1 MHGTVGRSAT
11 VAQGVALA
19 QSVPDSTGED
29 GMASQ
34 ETLEADYVVV
44 GAGSAGCVMA
54 ARLSE
59 DLSTRVI
66 LLEAGGPDRNP
77 WIHIPL
83 GYGKTITDPKV
94 NWCYETEPD
103 LNGRRFFWPRG
114 KVLGGSSSINGLV
127 YIRGQAEDFDH
138 WRQLGNTGWS
148 FEDVLPYF
156 KRSEHKTGGGGPLH
170 GRHGP
175 LVVSNVDEYDP
186 ISKAFIKS
194 AVDLGFPLNH
204 DFNGPRQEGAGYYD
218 LTTDRGR
225 RCSAAVAFLRPAM
238 KRGNLE
244 VITHAL
250 TERIVLDGK
259 RATGVTFRQG
269 DRVRSVTAAREVIVC
284 GGAINSPQL
293 LLLSGIGPAAH
304 LAEHGIA
311 VQHHL
316 PGVGQSMQDH
326 YQARVVLKCR
336 FPITVNDIMMS
347 KYRMAKT
354 GLEYLLSRK
363 GPLTIAAAQAGL
375 FARTRAGLETPD
387 VQFATVIFSA
397 DRPAEGL
404 HKFSG
409 FSLVVYQ
416 LRPESR
422 GELKLKSADPSMP
435 PAMHP
440 NYLATET
447 DRRTLVDGLKLG
459 RRLLATPDMQHFITG
474 EYIPGEQ
481 VQTDDELLA
490 YARQY
495 GGTVFH
501 PTSTC
506 KMGVDA
512 MAVVDPEL
520 RVRGMAGLRV
530 VDASI
535 MPAVVS
541 GNTNAATIMIA
552 EKAVDIIRR
561 GVQFGVAEAA

>member
-1 MHGTVGRSAT
+1 MVTAT
-11 VAQGVALA
+11 DVI
-19 QSVPDSTGED
+19 
-29 GMASQ
+29 
-34 ETLEADYVVV
+34 ETDYVIV

-59 DLSTRVI
+59 DPTTRVT
-66 LLEAGGPDRNP
+66 LLEAGGEDRNM

-83 GYGKTITDPKV
+83 GYGKTITDKRV

-103 LNGRRFFWPRG
+103 PGVNNRKVFWPRG
-114 KVLGGSSSINGLV
+114 KVLGGSSSINGLI

-148 FEDVLPYF
+148 FDDVLPYF
-156 KRSEHKTGGGGPLH
+156 RRAEDQIRGESALHGAGGPLAVADV
-170 GRHGP
+170 R
-175 LVVSNVDEYDP
+175 NDDP

-194 AVDLGFPLNH
+194 AIDLGFPRND
-204 DFNGPRQEGAGYYD
+204 DFNGAVQEGAGYYQ
-218 LTTDRGR
+218 LTTRNGR
-225 RCSAAVAFLRPAM
+225 RCSTAVGYLRPAR
-238 KRGNLE
+238 KRPNLRVE
-244 VITHAL
+244 TDAL
-250 TERIVLDGK
+250 AEQVLFEGR
-259 RATGVTFRQG
+259 RAVGVRFRQHG
-269 DRVRSVTAAREVIVC
+269 ALRTVRARREVVLC

-293 LLLSGIGPAAH
+293 LLLSGVGPAPH
-304 LAEHGIA
+304 LAEMGITPT
-311 VQHHL
+311 HDL
-316 PGVGQSMQDH
+316 PGVGQGMQDH
-326 YQARVVLKCR
+326 YQARIVERCR
-336 FPITVNDIMMS
+336 FPITVNDIMLSRWKML
-347 KYRMAKT
+347 KT
-354 GLEYLLSRK
+354 GLEYFLLRK
-363 GPLTIAAAQAGL
+363 GALTIAAAQAGL
-375 FARTRAGLETPD
+375 FARTRPELATPD

-422 GELKLKSADPSMP
+422 GELKLKSPDPAAA

-440 NYLATET
+440 NYLSTET
-447 DRRTLVDGLKLG
+447 DRRTIVDGLKLA
-459 RRLLATPDMQHFITG
+459 RRLLSTPDMQHFIAG
-474 EYIPGEQ
+474 EYIPGAP

-495 GGTVFH
+495 GGTVYH

-506 KMGVDA
+506 KMGDDT
-512 MAVVDPEL
+512 MAVVDASL
-520 RVRGMAGLRV
+520 RVHGLEALRV

-552 EKAVDIIRR
+552 EKAADMMRQEIRM
-561 GVQFGVAEAA
+561 AA